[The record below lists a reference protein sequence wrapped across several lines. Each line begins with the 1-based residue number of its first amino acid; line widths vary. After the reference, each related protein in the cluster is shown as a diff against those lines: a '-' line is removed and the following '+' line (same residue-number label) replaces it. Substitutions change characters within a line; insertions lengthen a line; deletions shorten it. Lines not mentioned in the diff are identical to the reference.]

1 MGQETDRIKQSSD
14 QSKWQTPSS
23 TNVGAE
29 LDFANIMNTI
39 GQGLL
44 VTGEGWRF
52 EFVNPAF
59 ARLIGRPIEDLIG
72 KSMDEFVIPEDLQLL
87 LKHRSERLAGK
98 TTSYEVRLRRPD
110 GKIVWVHVTG
120 VPRLIEDRIA
130 GSISLVDDL
139 TEQKEIEAALKAERD
154 RAEIY
159 LNIAEVILL
168 ALDTEARITLL
179 NRKGY
184 QIIGYEE
191 GQLIGRDWIK
201 TCLRPQDHESVHEVN
216 RKIIKGEID
225 PFEYYE
231 NYVLTKDS
239 EERRI
244 AWHTTLLRDA
254 NNKII
259 GTLSSGEDITD
270 RKRAEEALIVSEEK
284 FRKAFIGSPHAV
296 GISTLDG
303 GRYLDVNDNFEKLTG
318 WSRSEV
324 IGRTSRE
331 LDIFQNYSERDKVAD
346 IIKNNGRIINYEVN
360 LKTKSGENKIV
371 EFSAE
376 LVDVSGQRCLLAHVT
391 DITERKH
398 TEERL
403 QDSED
408 KFRTLFNSASDAIFI
423 HDLKGHFFEVNQV
436 ACDRLGYSHEEL
448 LQMSPRDID
457 TPDSAAKVQGHIEE
471 IILVGHK
478 IFESAQVRRDG
489 TTIPVEMNARLIDYK
504 GKKAILAVARDI
516 TERKR
521 SEDALKESE
530 NKYRQLAEVLEE
542 NLGFIQHLIDAIP
555 NPIFYKDVN
564 DIYKGC
570 NSAFEKYLGLSKKEI
585 IGKSV
590 YDLSPSDLAERY
602 HNMDQALFNNP
613 GTQVYESS
621 VLYFDGTRH
630 DVIFNKATYT
640 DANGKLLGLVGV
652 ILDITERKRAEDAL
666 RESDQF
672 NREIFSNAKEGIIV
686 YDRTFRYK
694 VWNRCMEDLTGIS
707 ATQAIG
713 RTAFELFPH
722 LVDSGIDRLLGRALV
737 GEIVTSADTPYH
749 VPNSGKSGWVVGT
762 YGPNRDANGFIIGV
776 IGIIHDITE
785 RKRANDALRESEE
798 KYRQLAENVTD
809 VIWTI
814 GMDLKFTYISPSNER
829 ITGFTGE
836 EAMAL
841 TLEKILTPSSLEMAM
856 QVLAEELEKEKMPQR
871 DVSRSRTFEAEE
883 ICKDGHTIWVEIKT
897 AFLRNQEGE
906 PIGIQGISR
915 DISERKRMEEEL
927 LRSHCE
933 LEQRVKERTE
943 ELARKNAEMERFIY
957 TVSHDLRT
965 PLISVGGFLG
975 LIKQDAEEGDL
986 KSLDDDLRIA
996 GEAITKMDR
1005 LLQDT
1010 LELSRIGR
1018 IINPPEDVPFGEIVE
1033 DALSQ
1038 IREKIKSKRVKVTV
1052 AMDLPTVHVDRMRI
1066 AEVLVNLIEN
1076 SIKYMG
1082 SQDRPEIEIGQRIE
1096 GNKNV
1101 FFVRDNGIG
1110 IDPSQ
1115 NDKVFELFYKID
1127 NKSEGTGVG
1136 LAIVKRIIEVH
1147 GGHMWIESEL
1157 GKGST
1162 IFFTLPQ
1169 ATSIQCVP

>member
-1 MGQETDRIKQSSD
+1 MGQETDRIKQSSN
-14 QSKWQTPSS
+14 QRNWQTPSS
-23 TNVGAE
+23 TSVGAD

-52 EFVNPAF
+52 EFINPAF

-72 KSMDEFVIPEDLQLL
+72 KSMDEFVVPEDLPLL
-87 LKHRSERLAGK
+87 LKHRSDRLAGK
-98 TTSYEVRLRRPD
+98 TTSYEVRLKKPD
-110 GKIVWVHVTG
+110 GKIVWVHATG
-120 VPRLIEDRIA
+120 VPRLIEDRVI
-130 GSISLVDDL
+130 GSISVVDDL
-139 TEQKEIEAALKAERD
+139 TVQKDIEAALKAERD

-191 GQLIGRDWIK
+191 GQLIGKDWIE

-216 RKIIKGEID
+216 RKIIRGEID

-231 NYVLTKDS
+231 NYVLTKDGQ
-239 EERRI
+239 ERRI
-244 AWHTTLLRDA
+244 AWHTTLLKDA

-270 RKRAEEALIVSEEK
+270 RKRAEEAL
-284 FRKAFIGSPHAV
+284 
-296 GISTLDG
+296 
-303 GRYLDVNDNFEKLTG
+303 
-318 WSRSEV
+318 
-324 IGRTSRE
+324 
-331 LDIFQNYSERDKVAD
+331 
-346 IIKNNGRIINYEVN
+346 
-360 LKTKSGENKIV
+360 
-371 EFSAE
+371 
-376 LVDVSGQRCLLAHVT
+376 
-391 DITERKH
+391 
-398 TEERL
+398 
-403 QDSED
+403 
-408 KFRTLFNSASDAIFI
+408 
-423 HDLKGHFFEVNQV
+423 
-436 ACDRLGYSHEEL
+436 
-448 LQMSPRDID
+448 
-457 TPDSAAKVQGHIEE
+457 
-471 IILVGHK
+471 
-478 IFESAQVRRDG
+478 
-489 TTIPVEMNARLIDYK
+489 
-504 GKKAILAVARDI
+504 
-516 TERKR
+516 
-521 SEDALKESE
+521 KESE
-530 NKYRQLAEVLEE
+530 NKYRQLANVLQE

-564 DIYKGC
+564 GIYKGC

-590 YDLSPSDLAERY
+590 YDISPRDLAERY
-602 HNMDQALFNNP
+602 HNMDQKLFDNP

-630 DVIFNKATYT
+630 DVVFNKATYA
-640 DANGKLLGLVGV
+640 DANGNLLGLVGV
-652 ILDITERKRAEDAL
+652 ILDITERKRTEDAL

-672 NREIFSNAKEGIIV
+672 NREIISNAKEGIIV
-686 YDRTFRYK
+686 YDRAFRYK
-694 VWNRCMEDLTGIS
+694 VWNRYMEDLTGIS
-707 ATQAIG
+707 ASQAIG
-713 RTAFELFPH
+713 KTAFELFPH
-722 LVDSGIDRLLGRALV
+722 LLDQGIDRLLESALD
-737 GEIVTSADTPYH
+737 GEIVTSVDIPYY
-749 VPNSGKSGWVVGT
+749 VPNSGKSGWFVGT

-776 IGIIHDITE
+776 IGIIHDITD
-785 RKRANDALRESEE
+785 RKQADNALRESEE

-809 VIWTI
+809 VIWTM

-829 ITGFTGE
+829 ITGFTRE
-836 EAMAL
+836 ESMAL
-841 TLEKILTPSSLEMAM
+841 TLEKILTSSSLETAM
-856 QVLAEELEKEKMPQR
+856 RVLAEELDKEKLSQK
-871 DVSRSRTFEAEE
+871 DISRSRTFEAEE

-897 AFLRNQEGE
+897 AFLRNHEGE

-927 LRSHCE
+927 IRSHCE

-975 LIKQDAEEGDL
+975 LIKQDVEEGDL
-986 KSLDDDLRIA
+986 KRLDVDLRIA

-1018 IINPPEDVPFGEIVE
+1018 IINPPDDVPFYEIIE

-1038 IREKIKSKRVKVTV
+1038 TTEKLKSKKVKVTV
-1052 AMDLPTVHVDRMRI
+1052 PTDLPKVHVDRMRI

-1096 GNKNV
+1096 GNKNI

-1147 GGHMWIESEL
+1147 GGHIWIESEL
-1157 GKGST
+1157 GKGCT
-1162 IFFTLPQ
+1162 VFFTLPQ
-1169 ATSIQCVP
+1169 AANSMSAIDDQSGPFSQD